1 MVLVHVLP
9 SDVCSGGGGVP
20 GGGVPGGLRAVS
32 AAVDWLAAGV
42 RTVAVRLVRGAG
54 ILS

>member
-9 SDVCSGGGGVP
+9 SDVCSG

>member
-20 GGGVPGGLRAVS
+20 GGPRAVS